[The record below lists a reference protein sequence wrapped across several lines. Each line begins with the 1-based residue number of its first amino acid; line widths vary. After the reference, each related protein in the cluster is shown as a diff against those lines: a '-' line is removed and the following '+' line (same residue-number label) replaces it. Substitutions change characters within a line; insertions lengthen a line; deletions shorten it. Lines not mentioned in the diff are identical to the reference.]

1 MSYVRCCYVLEAEAR
16 QQNTEAAN
24 AASVAAKSSTDNK
37 EDHMTSSQHTFLPY
51 DVTTGESVFLLL
63 AASVTFLAIKT
74 SIARSHMA
82 NSKLKVA

>member
-51 DVTTGESVFLLL
+51 DVTTGESVFVVV
-63 AASVTFLAIKT
+63 SSFCYFSGNKNIYCEEPYGQ
-74 SIARSHMA
+74 
-82 NSKLKVA
+82 